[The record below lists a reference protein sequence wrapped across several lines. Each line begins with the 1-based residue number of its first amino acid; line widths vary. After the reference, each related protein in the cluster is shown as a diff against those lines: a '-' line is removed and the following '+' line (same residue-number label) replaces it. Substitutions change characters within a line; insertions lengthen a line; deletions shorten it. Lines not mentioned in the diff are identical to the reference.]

1 MNVTGSSFD
10 QWLVTRLTR
19 SRVTFLCGGYLLL
32 QTLIFLYAVTV
43 PGMEDRLGF
52 VRGRDLLQFFISGR
66 IVARGESQHLY
77 DHEFFTQT
85 QYELHPLTDAN
96 RDQNPPYFSLYPPT
110 LALAVS
116 LPARLPYDLFVVLG
130 WLWTVGG
137 YVFVARWIIHDLDP
151 AAEWRLASWLGILG
165 FHSAIVMLWNCQFS
179 WLWTMGFLA
188 CFRWRRSGH
197 DFTAG
202 LCLSLLTLKPQFAA
216 AAVLWL
222 LLRPAW
228 RTLAGLLVGFMSQ
241 AAVVAIV
248 LGPSIWRDYFVGA
261 SIYSRLSSLYQFD
274 PEYQQAILG
283 IIQGWLGGEQ
293 IWLCRG
299 LALLVAAF
307 AGWGAFRIFRS
318 PTTNHRMEES
328 AVILLVLLVIPHLL
342 IYDLTLLL
350 IPMVHVLALHR
361 ERDDEVPAWPAAL
374 LYGLTMLAPLYR
386 TVPGFSLVPLA
397 MLTTL
402 VILMRVKQ
410 PGGLTA
416 SSELT

>member
-1 MNVTGSSFD
+1 MRSQFLAWKIAWDLCAVVTSCSSSSAVAW
-10 QWLVTRLTR
+10 WLTEKVTTFMTTDSSRKRSTNCTRL
-19 SRVTFLCGGYLLL
+19 
-32 QTLIFLYAVTV
+32 
-43 PGMEDRLGF
+43 
-52 VRGRDLLQFFISGR
+52 
-66 IVARGESQHLY
+66 
-77 DHEFFTQT
+77 QT
-85 QYELHPLTDAN
+85 QIEKRIRRTSP
-96 RDQNPPYFSLYPPT
+96 LYPPL
-110 LALAVS
+110 LALLMS

-137 YVFVARWIIHDLDP
+137 YVFVARWIIRDLDP
-151 AAEWRLASWLGILG
+151 TAEWRMASWLGILG

-179 WLWTMGFLA
+179 WLWTLGFMA
-188 CFRWRRSGH
+188 CFRWRRRGH

-228 RTLAGLLVGFMSQ
+228 RTLAGLFVGFMSQ
-241 AAVVAIV
+241 AAIVAIV
-248 LGPSIWRDYFVGA
+248 LGPNIWRDYFVGT
-261 SIYSRLSSLYQFD
+261 SIYSRLSSLYEFD
-274 PEYQQAILG
+274 PEYQQALLG
-283 IIQGWLGGEQ
+283 IFQGWLGGEQ

-307 AGWGAFRIFRS
+307 ACWGAFRIFRS
-318 PTTNHRMEES
+318 PTANHRMGES
-328 AVILLVLLVIPHLL
+328 SVILLVLLVNPHLL

-361 ERDDEVPAWPAAL
+361 ESDYEFPAWPAAL

-386 TVPGFSLVPLA
+386 TVPGFSLVPIA

-402 VILMRVKQ
+402 CILMRVNQ
-410 PGGLTA
+410 MHGLKT
-416 SSELT
+416 SSEPS